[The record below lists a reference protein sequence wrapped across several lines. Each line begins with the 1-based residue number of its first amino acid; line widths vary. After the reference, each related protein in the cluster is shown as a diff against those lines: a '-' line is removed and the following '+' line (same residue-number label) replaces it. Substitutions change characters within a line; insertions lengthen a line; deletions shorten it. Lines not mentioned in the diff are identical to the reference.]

1 MPSRIAVVAIAAPL
15 EKPLSYLVPS
25 EMESRVS
32 PGMRLRVPLGR
43 RHAVG
48 FVLEIVQG
56 EGERLK
62 PIAEILDEDPLF
74 PPELIP
80 FFRRASAY
88 YHHPVGEVIRTAVPS
103 SVASEKSR
111 VRTLTE
117 RLFEET
123 EETGEPPGAKQSEV
137 LAWLRGRG
145 ATPLSAIS
153 RHFSAPHAV
162 LARLVELGYLRESVR
177 ERRRDPF
184 LDRPVDPDCPVEPTL
199 EQAEAL
205 RAISHS
211 LSAGVYSPFLLHGV
225 TGSGKTEVYL
235 RSIAETVSAGRRA
248 LLLVPEIALTP
259 QLVGRF
265 RARFEKLGTT
275 IAVLHSGLSEGERY
289 DAWRSIARGDVSIVI
304 GARSAVF
311 APLDEIGIIVVDE
324 EHEGSY
330 KQGEGFRYNA
340 RDLAL
345 MRGQMVG
352 AVVLLGS
359 ATPSLTSYCRAME
372 GLSGYLPLTLRAL
385 DRPLPSVELIDLRT
399 ERPEGS
405 LSPSLVAALAQN
417 LERRDQSL
425 LLLNRRGFA
434 PYLLCGDCGRTF
446 RCPNCEITLT
456 FYQGRRRML
465 CHYCDY
471 AEPPPELCPGCGGGD
486 VRPEG
491 SGTERLEEELAA
503 LFPEARI
510 ARMDRDS
517 TSRKGA
523 HEALVTRMG
532 AGEIDILVGTQ
543 MVAKGHDFPGVT
555 LVGVVN
561 ADQALNLPDFRSA
574 ERAFTLLTQVAGR
587 AGRGEKAGIV
597 LFQTWAPDH
606 YALQSAIGHD
616 YAGFYAQEA
625 PMRRALG
632 YPPFGF
638 LVNLV
643 FSGLDAAR
651 VGRAASH
658 LVAELSQEPEVEV
671 LGPAPCPL
679 ARLRGKARVQVLLKG
694 ERRPPLHRL
703 LNQVEALRRHVPR
716 GVSLA
721 IDVDPLDM
729 L

>member
-1 MPSRIAVVAIAAPL
+1 MPSRIASVAVAAPV
-15 EKPLSYLVPS
+15 EHPLSYLVPA
-25 EMESRVS
+25 ELEGEVF

-48 FVLEIVQG
+48 FVLDTTEGDG
-56 EGERLK
+56 EGLK
-62 PIAEILDEDPLF
+62 PISAVLDDAPLF
-74 PPELIP
+74 PPDLVP

-88 YHHPVGEVIRTAVPS
+88 YRHPIGEAIRSALPAA
-103 SVASEKSR
+103 VASEKSR

-117 RLFEET
+117 KIYAASAKP
-123 EETGEPPGAKQSEV
+123 GEPSGAKQKEV
-137 LAWLRGRG
+137 LAWLRERG
-145 ATPLSAIS
+145 ATPASEIA
-153 RHFSAPHAV
+153 RDFCAPRVV
-162 LARLVELGYLRESVR
+162 LARLTELGFVDEEVG

-184 LDRPVDPDCPVEPTL
+184 LERRVEPDIPPEPTA

-205 RAISHS
+205 RA
-211 LSAGVYSPFLLHGV
+211 LSGALGAGAYASFLLHGV

-235 RSIAETVSAGRRA
+235 RAIAETLDAGRRA

-265 RARFEKLGTT
+265 RARFERFGTR
-275 IAVLHSGLSEGERY
+275 IAVLHSGLSDGERY
-289 DAWRSIARGDVSIVI
+289 DAWRSIARGEVAIVI

-311 APLDEIGIIVVDE
+311 APLTEVGIIVVDE

-345 MRGQMVG
+345 MRGQMAG

-359 ATPSLTSYCRAME
+359 ATPALTTYYRAQE
-372 GLSGYLPLTLRAL
+372 GLSGYLPLTMRAL
-385 DRPLPSVELIDLRT
+385 DRPLPSVELVDLRA
-399 ERPEGS
+399 EAPEGS
-405 LSPSLVAALAQN
+405 LSPTLAAALTQN
-417 LERRDQSL
+417 LERGEQSL

-434 PYLLCGDCGRTF
+434 PYLICGDCGRTF
-446 RCPNCEITLT
+446 RCPNCDITLT
-456 FYQGRRRML
+456 FYRGRSRML

-471 AEPPPELCPGCGGGD
+471 AEAPPEACPGCAGPD

-503 LFPEARI
+503 LLPTARI

-517 TSRKGA
+517 TARKGA
-523 HEALVTRMG
+523 HEALVRRMS

-555 LVGVVN
+555 LVGVVS

-587 AGRGEKAGIV
+587 SGRGGVPGRV
-597 LFQTWAPDH
+597 LFQTWSPEH
-606 YALQSAIGHD
+606 YALQSAAGHD
-616 YAGFYAQEA
+616 YAGFYEQEVQ
-625 PMRRALG
+625 MRRELG

-643 FSGLDAAR
+643 FSGVDAAR
-651 VGRAASH
+651 VGRAAAQ
-658 LVAELSQEPEVEV
+658 LVAALPEEPEVEV

-694 ERRPPLHRL
+694 RRRPPLHRL
-703 LNQVEALRRHVPR
+703 LDRVEALRRTVPR
-716 GVSLA
+716 VVSVA
-721 IDVDPLDM
+721 VDVDPVEM

>member
-1 MPSRIAVVAIAAPL
+1 MPSRIASVAVAAPL
-15 EKPLSYLVPS
+15 ETPLSYLVPP
-25 EMESRVS
+25 ELEEKVT

-43 RHAVG
+43 RSAVG
-48 FVLEIVQG
+48 FVLETAEGNG
-56 EGERLK
+56 EGLK
-62 PIAEILDEDPLF
+62 PVAAVLDDVPLF
-74 PPELIP
+74 PASLIP

-88 YHHPVGEVIRTAVPS
+88 YRHPVGEVIRSALPA
-103 SVASEKSR
+103 SVASDKSR

-117 RLFEET
+117 KIYEASQQS
-123 EETGEPPGAKQSEV
+123 GEPSGAKQKEM
-137 LAWLRGRG
+137 LAWLRERG
-145 ATPLSAIS
+145 ATPLGEINRRFA
-153 RHFSAPHAV
+153 APHAV
-162 LARLVELGYLRESVR
+162 LARLCELGYVCETMR

-184 LDRPVDPDCPVEPTL
+184 LDRPVAPDTPPEPTE

-205 RAISHS
+205 RTISQA
-211 LSAGVYSPFLLHGV
+211 LGAQVYASFLLHGV

-235 RSIAETVSAGRRA
+235 RAIADALRAEKRA

-265 RARFEKLGTT
+265 RARFEKSGTR
-275 IAVLHSGLSEGERY
+275 IAVLHSGLSDGERY
-289 DAWRSIARGDVSIVI
+289 DAWRSIARGEVSIVI
-304 GARSAVF
+304 GARSAIF
-311 APLDEIGIIVVDE
+311 APLCDVGIIVVDE

-345 MRGQMVG
+345 LRGQMAG

-359 ATPSLTSYCRAME
+359 ATPGLTTYYRAQE
-372 GLSGYLPLTLRAL
+372 NLSGYLPLTVRAL
-385 DRPLPSVELIDLRT
+385 DRPLPSVELIDLRN

-405 LSPSLVAALAQN
+405 LSSSLCAALQQN
-417 LERRDQSL
+417 LERGEQSL

-434 PYLLCGDCGRTF
+434 PYLICGDCGRTF

-456 FYQGRRRML
+456 YYQGRRRML

-471 AEPPPELCPGCGGGD
+471 AETPPEVCPGCGGDD

-491 SGTERLEEELAA
+491 SGTERLEDEVGS
-503 LFPEARI
+503 LFPGARI

-517 TSRKGA
+517 TARKGA
-523 HEALVTRMG
+523 HEALVARMS

-543 MVAKGHDFPGVT
+543 MIAKGHDFPGVT

-587 AGRGEKAGIV
+587 AGRGQNPGRV
-597 LFQTWAPDH
+597 LFQTWSPEH
-606 YALQSAIGHD
+606 YALQAAVGHD
-616 YAGFYAQEA
+616 YRGFYAQEVQ
-625 PMRRALG
+625 MRRELG

-643 FSGLDAAR
+643 FSGVDAAK
-651 VGRAASH
+651 VGRAASQ
-658 LVAELSQEPEVEV
+658 LVGSLPADPEVEV

-679 ARLRGKARVQVLLKG
+679 ARLRGKTRVQVLLKG
-694 ERRPPLHRL
+694 RRRPPLHRFL
-703 LNQVEALRRHVPR
+703 DQVDTLRRCVPKA
-716 GVSLA
+716 VALA
-721 IDVDPLDM
+721 VDVDPIEM